1 MSSARVC
8 IVAAFGLLAVGGPA
22 WADRES
28 AIAPI
33 DWKHVVTSTD
43 MDRIKG
49 WRTAFIKALE
59 NAKARGNAARIESEG
74 ALLDPDAVAPD
85 VRRLVRLSIRNSLAL
100 WPMKVK

>member
-59 NAKARGNAARIESEG
+59 NAKARGNAAISLSRNQAWDQIAG
-74 ALLDPDAVAPD
+74 DAG
-85 VRRLVRLSIRNSLAL
+85 LFRLSGIRLHCGR
-100 WPMKVK
+100 